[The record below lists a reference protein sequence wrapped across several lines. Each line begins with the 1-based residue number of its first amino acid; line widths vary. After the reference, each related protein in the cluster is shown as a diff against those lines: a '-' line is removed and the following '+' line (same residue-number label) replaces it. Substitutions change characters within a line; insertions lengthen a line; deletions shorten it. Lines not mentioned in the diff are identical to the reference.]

1 MLAAR
6 AAANRKVADARR
18 AKEANEWNVVHDVA
32 PGEEGSDA
40 TAATPLNEEGGKVEE
55 AAPQN
60 EAKTLAPT
68 TTPVDTSADAKDEVK
83 KEEDSEKIRL
93 IPLTDLTGFQLC
105 YVRVANIAIGTLNN
119 TWFNSIV
126 MLCISWA
133 SLSVGLQTYP
143 TLGES
148 IILNDMDLFV
158 LAVFILEAFIKIMA
172 EGLYPWRF
180 FTGKEMRW
188 NCFDFAII
196 VMSLPIWGSALGG
209 SSIAILRM
217 LRLMRIMKLVKRIPQ
232 LYMIVMGLIGGLKS
246 IGYIMLLLFL
256 VFYLYAISGMYAWQD
271 NDTFHFRSVPI
282 AMITLFRM
290 STLENWAT

>member
-6 AAANRKVADARR
+6 AAANRKVADAKR
-18 AKEANEWNVVHDVA
+18 AREANEWNVVHDID
-32 PGEEGSDA
+32 GEDGEIVPPLVEGEGSTEVTTAQDQAKNSPSPDKA
-40 TAATPLNEEGGKVEE
+40 TGSENTE
-55 AAPQN
+55 
-60 EAKTLAPT
+60 
-68 TTPVDTSADAKDEVK
+68 
-83 KEEDSEKIRL
+83 EEDSDVIHK
-93 IPLTDLTGFQLC
+93 IPLDGLTGYKLL
-105 YVRVANIAIGTLNN
+105 YVRLANVAISTLNN
-119 TWFNSIV
+119 TWFNSLV
-126 MLCISWA
+126 MVCISWA

-143 TLGES
+143 VLGES
-148 IILNDMDLFV
+148 IILNDMDFGV
-158 LAVFILEAFIKIMA
+158 LAVFILEAFIKILA

-282 AMITLFRM
+282 AMVTLFRM
-290 STLENWAT
+290 STLENWSTVSLL